1 MAKRRSTNY
10 KRCPECR
17 INKRWCFCDSL
28 IGLKNKT
35 PLTVIMHKAETK
47 LPSNTSTLALRM
59 LQDARLLLRGV
70 KDLPFYFEPR
80 EGHQP
85 LYLFP
90 SEDAH
95 PLTKEYVQ
103 KIERPIQLIVP
114 DSTWRIAKKFHK
126 REPSLGAIPRVK
138 MTDNLEG
145 IYTLRKSPVE
155 GGVCTLEAI
164 AKALEIIEGPHISR
178 PLLDALRVMNDRIE
192 MSRDPKLWVNEEK

>member
-1 MAKRRSTNY
+1 
-10 KRCPECR
+10 
-17 INKRWCFCDSL
+17 
-28 IGLKNKT
+28 
-35 PLTVIMHKAETK
+35 MHKAETK

-59 LQDARLLLRGV
+59 LKDSRLLLRGV
-70 KDLPFYFEPR
+70 QDLAFHFEPR

-90 SEDAH
+90 ADDAEVLTEDFV
-95 PLTKEYVQ
+95 K
-103 KIERPIQLIVP
+103 KIGKPIQLVVP

-138 MTDNLEG
+138 VADNLEA

-164 AKALEIIEGPHISR
+164 AKALEIIEGPEISE
-178 PLLDALRVMNDRIE
+178 PLLKALRVMNDRIE